1 MAIVKPS
8 RPYTEYNLFFQLE
21 REYILQIELGF
32 KPDYEPSEIFDPS
45 DSSHYQGPPLPAR
58 YSGLVYLYD
67 WHLPGKERRRK
78 RRHRKTHGMIG
89 FQELSLKIADAW
101 KTVDAETRT
110 FCAELCDM
118 GMTIYKRAI
127 REYKLANPKASKS
140 KAAKNEAVKTV
151 AESTEI
157 PKVQCSSFIAAEGQD
172 SNKPYPETASREL
185 TFVPSFI
192 HTDHCSMAEVDAAFT
207 NDMALNLDLFDETV
221 FDFNASNGTRMAES
235 KHDSMVDLQDNEI
248 IDMFMWKSKPA
259 TERPMTVA
267 GQSFVMP
274 PSNPV
279 AGNPPLPQVMS
290 DMILSVNRVSP
301 LLLDQQS
308 QDQNFFQADSVLPV
322 YNMNNLGVALLDH
335 QIKMQSNL
343 IQAMS
348 RAMSQQLDER
358 CQTQV

>member
-118 GMTIYKRAI
+118 GMTII
-127 REYKLANPKASKS
+127 SGPF
-140 KAAKNEAVKTV
+140 
-151 AESTEI
+151 ESINWPI
-157 PKVQCSSFIAAEGQD
+157 PKPARAKLLRMRQ
-172 SNKPYPETASREL
+172 SR
-185 TFVPSFI
+185 
-192 HTDHCSMAEVDAAFT
+192 
-207 NDMALNLDLFDETV
+207 
-221 FDFNASNGTRMAES
+221 
-235 KHDSMVDLQDNEI
+235 
-248 IDMFMWKSKPA
+248 
-259 TERPMTVA
+259 
-267 GQSFVMP
+267 
-274 PSNPV
+274 
-279 AGNPPLPQVMS
+279 
-290 DMILSVNRVSP
+290 
-301 LLLDQQS
+301 LLLKAPKS
-308 QDQNFFQADSVLPV
+308 LKCSVVRSLRLKV
-322 YNMNNLGVALLDH
+322 RTRISLTLKLL
-335 QIKMQSNL
+335 QEN
-343 IQAMS
+343 
-348 RAMSQQLDER
+348 
-358 CQTQV
+358 